1 MNPSAT
7 AAAPR
12 AEHDA
17 LDASPRVPT
26 TYLTARSTSAR
37 PGLPTSAPIVPT
49 SYFLQWRRT
58 PSAFLLQNSGKTAAA
73 SLRRTPRA
81 FLTGGTLVVRVDVST
96 TRLQI
101 GIVRPVYRPYLWT
114 LPRDAGHSLMV
125 K

>member
-7 AAAPR
+7 SAAPR

-26 TYLTARSTSAR
+26 TYLPTCSSHFFFL
-37 PGLPTSAPIVPT
+37 LPTS
-49 SYFLQWRRT
+49 SGGGGRRQH
-58 PSAFLLQNSGKTAAA
+58 LHLQNSGKTAAA

-81 FLTGGTLVVRVDVST
+81 FRAGGTLVVRVAMSA

-101 GIVRPVYRPYLWT
+101 GIIRPVYRPYLRT
-114 LPRDAGHSLMV
+114 LPRDAWTLPHGEISGNFH
-125 K
+125 

>member
-1 MNPSAT
+1 MQA
-7 AAAPR
+7 R
-12 AEHDA
+12 ASR
-17 LDASPRVPT
+17 LPT
-26 TYLTARSTSAR
+26 TYQRAPPTTSSYYL
-37 PGLPTSAPIVPT
+37 LPSVAEDAVSI
-49 SYFLQWRRT
+49 
-58 PSAFLLQNSGKTAAA
+58 FLLQNSGKTAAA

>member
-1 MNPSAT
+1 MNTSAT
-7 AAAPR
+7 SAASR
-12 AEHDA
+12 AEYDA
-17 LDASPRVPT
+17 LDANS
-26 TYLTARSTSAR
+26 ARSPDYLPTCSSHFFFL
-37 PGLPTSAPIVPT
+37 LPTS
-49 SYFLQWRRT
+49 SGGGGRRQHLHLQI
-58 PSAFLLQNSGKTAAA
+58 SGKTAAA
-73 SLRRTPRA
+73 SLRRSPRA

>member
-1 MNPSAT
+1 MQA
-7 AAAPR
+7 R
-12 AEHDA
+12 ASR
-17 LDASPRVPT
+17 LPT
-26 TYLTARSTSAR
+26 TYQRA
-37 PGLPTSAPIVPT
+37 LPTSSFLLPT
-49 SYFLQWRRT
+49 SFGGGGRRQH
-58 PSAFLLQNSGKTAAA
+58 FLLQNSGKTAAA
-73 SLRRTPRA
+73 SLRRSPRA